1 MRLLNSTQTDKNKA
15 LLRAFEIIILIWIL
29 VFAFQITFR
38 AGEKGFFAFDQSI
51 IFDGGYRIFSGQI
64 PYKDFVIP
72 FGPVTFWLQGV
83 IFEVFGISYASYILG
98 AALVNVLVTGGS
110 YYLLRKLFP
119 QQKIIPYLGSIL
131 TAVWFYPPFGTPW
144 PEQTAF
150 FFSFT
155 ALLSITTGLLNDQ
168 LSPLKKGALFF
179 ISGLL
184 SFIAFI
190 SKQNAGAFFVPLLV
204 VLLFV
209 VNLKSLRNGIKQF
222 IHFSLGWIGGLLAFG
237 MWLVTRSD
245 LALFL
250 RHFFEIPAAEVSSD
264 RLPGSILEILRTILI
279 GEGLAPIIALSIFAS
294 FVAILIFIF
303 ETISKITPIVEDKAR
318 LLSITLVPSL
328 FLYHNIFLAT
338 SNNQPEN
345 SIPFIGLIA
354 AISFGLLLSVRS
366 PSKHF
371 LKNRLPTFSWTKSL
385 SALVMFTL
393 MVTAFWLGA
402 NIDISRQ
409 VHGIF
414 RESTFPY
421 NLTIDKLSALKWGE
435 PTRIQ
440 KRIPPEDINQLVNY
454 LAEQDENFFIFPDFT
469 IFYGILGVPSPQPLV
484 WFHPG
489 LTYSKIYDPEL
500 DAWIIS
506 DLKEN
511 QVRIIVIE
519 ENSWFLTEERLDDFP
534 QLKSFITDH
543 FIIDQQIG
551 NFIIY
556 VQEDH

>member
-1 MRLLNSTQTDKNKA
+1 MRLLNCAQTDKNTA
-15 LLRAFEIIILIWIL
+15 LLRAFEIIIPIWIL
-29 VFAFQITFR
+29 IFAFQITFR

-64 PYKDFVIP
+64 PYRDFVIP
-72 FGPVTFWLQGV
+72 FGPVTFWLQGI
-83 IFEVFGISYASYILG
+83 IFKIIGVSYASYIFG
-98 AALVNVLVTGGS
+98 AAIVNVLVTGGS
-110 YYLLRKLFP
+110 YYLLQKLFP
-119 QQKIIPYLGSIL
+119 QQKIVAYLGSIL

-150 FFSFT
+150 FFSFA
-155 ALLSITTGLLNDQ
+155 ALLSITAGLLNDQ

-209 VNLKSLRNGIKQF
+209 VNRKSLRNSTIQF
-222 IHFSLGWIGGLLAFG
+222 IAFSLGWIGGLLAFG
-237 MWLVTRSD
+237 LWLVTRSD

-250 RHFFEIPAAEVSSD
+250 RYFFEIPAAEVSSD
-264 RLPGSILEILRTILI
+264 RLPGSILEILRAVLI
-279 GEGLAPIIALSIFAS
+279 GEGLAPIIVLSIFVS

-354 AISFGLLLSVRS
+354 AISFGLLLSIRN

-371 LKNRLPTFSWTKSL
+371 LKNRLPIFSWIKSL

-402 NIDISRQ
+402 NIAISRQ

-500 DAWIIS
+500 DAWIVS

-519 ENSWFLTEERLDDFP
+519 EYSWFLTEERLDDFP

-556 VQEDH
+556 VQENH